1 MYFCSRKKL
10 TKGVLVLEFLSEVF
24 TISVATS
31 ATTEERMIHTA
42 SSINAWLRCNRYHE
56 FAYRL
61 TYRPTQFSKALEV
74 GTAAHVGINEFWRK
88 GNAACAVA
96 ALDEHI
102 KSTEFFASE
111 SGEIEAVKVRA
122 YVGGYCH
129 RWAESYNLFDV
140 IAVEHEWEWAA
151 DDGLGPVQFAGKM
164 DLILRRKKDGKLII
178 WDHKTSGVE
187 DAKMFGSPWWSRLVM
202 DTQVTLYREAA
213 SFIFDELEG
222 KLPEFWYDVVITSSA
237 KGPKQ
242 KKTIR
247 KKKDESELQ
256 FSARKLANRESMT
269 EFSRRMREMYRA
281 EEERFIRRNIAI
293 AHLEHDEKMGEI
305 LRIARNIEQP
315 SQVLGVEFPRI
326 RNTQAC
332 MTRYGTCEFFEVCT
346 GFDSLDSPAF
356 AKKESAH
363 SELSLKGDAA

>member
-1 MYFCSRKKL
+1 M
-10 TKGVLVLEFLSEVF
+10 
-24 TISVATS
+24 
-31 ATTEERMIHTA
+31 HTA
-42 SSINAWLRCNRYHE
+42 SSLNAWLRCNRYHE

-61 TYRPTQFSKALEV
+61 TYQATRLSTALEV
-74 GTAAHVGINEFWRK
+74 GTAAHMGINEFWRK
-88 GNAACAVA
+88 GNETCAMS
-96 ALDEHI
+96 ALNEHI
-102 KSTEFFASE
+102 SSAEFFATE
-111 SGEIEAVKVRA
+111 QGEIEAAKVRA
-122 YVGGYCH
+122 YVAGYAR
-129 RWAESYNLFDV
+129 RWADSYSLFDV
-140 IAVEHEWEWAA
+140 VAVEHEWEWSA
-151 DDGLGPVQFAGKM
+151 DDGQGPIHFAGKM
-164 DLILRRKKDGKLII
+164 DLVLRRKQDGKIII

-187 DAKMFGSPWWSRLVM
+187 DAKVFGSPWWSRLVM
-202 DTQVTLYREAA
+202 DTQVTLYREA
-213 SFIFDELEG
+213 SSHIFDELG
-222 KLPEFWYDVVITSSA
+222 GRLPEFWYDVVITSSA

-269 EFSRRMREMYRA
+269 EFSRRMREVYRT
-281 EEERFIRRNIAI
+281 EEERFIRRNVAI
-293 AHLEHDEKMGEI
+293 AYLEHEEKMSEI

-315 SQVLGVEFPRI
+315 SQILGVEFPRI